1 MPNSPYKA
9 YREKYCEA
17 CEDHACK
24 ESPGVYTRIELIAKD
39 MFPGICHDFRE
50 DIWNY
55 QEAQTKLS
63 HYREV
68 GVTLA
73 QRFDDNVDSLERLNA
88 AYGTSTDCLEALRE
102 RQEME
107 KLMSEA

>member
-1 MPNSPYKA
+1 MLVTDP
-9 YREKYCEA
+9 
-17 CEDHACK
+17 
-24 ESPGVYTRIELIAKD
+24 YTRIELIAKD
-39 MFPGICHDFRE
+39 MFPGICHDFNE
-50 DIWNY
+50 GIWDY
-55 QEAQTKLS
+55 KEAQIKLS

-102 RQEME
+102 RQE
-107 KLMSEA
+107 SEEMMREA